1 MYFRLKKTKSSDV
14 LQLVKSYRDH
24 ENKPRQKILL
34 SLGEANLPKELWR
47 EVAEEVENQIK
58 GISTLLKPS
67 KQVSEWAEKIFKAIT
82 KKNTN
87 NQQAEI
93 SKDSQSS
100 AENITVNVEEISHF
114 DTTELGSLLPIMKAW
129 DSLKFS
135 EVFSD
140 LGWNSVQIRD
150 IMVSVFNRLL
160 DPCSENGLAGWVAT
174 TSLGDLLN
182 IPIHKLKKDR
192 FYRVTDL
199 LYKHK
204 ETIEKE
210 LRGKEASLFNLEET
224 IVLYDLTNTY
234 FEGVCKKN
242 DKSQRGMSKE
252 KRFDA
257 PLLSIGLVLDSE
269 GFLIRHD
276 IFEGNRNDT
285 VTLLPMIERLQKNH
299 KSNKK
304 PLIILDS
311 GFASESNLS
320 ELREKQFDYIVV
332 GKRPT
337 RIAYAEEFKTLSFD
351 IIKGRTGKPSVKI
364 AMKETEN
371 ENILLCQSESRG
383 EKEKAIISKAEGRY
397 LIDLAKLKSRID
409 KGRLKNTNT
418 IQKSLG
424 KLLERHSRVSRYY
437 QVDFDEKAFSLAWTR
452 IDEKYESAIDL
463 SGSYYLRT
471 SRKDLGKEEI
481 WKLYMTLTRVEY
493 GFKTLKSYLGLRPV
507 YHQREDRCDSHIFIT
522 TLAYRLLHWIEY
534 TLRKKGDTRNWSTIR
549 RLLKTHAYTTIT
561 LPSAVDETVIHFRI
575 PGTPEVEQS
584 YIYDLLEIDYRQL
597 PRRRFCLN

>member
-14 LQLVKSYRDH
+14 LQLVKAYRDH

-34 SLGEANLPKELWR
+34 SLGEANLPKEIWKA
-47 EVAEEVENQIK
+47 VAEEVENRIK
-58 GISTLLKPS
+58 GISSFLKPS
-67 KQVSEWAEKIFKAIT
+67 QQVSEWAEKIFKAIT
-82 KKNTN
+82 KKNTKN
-87 NQQAEI
+87 LQDEGTQE
-93 SKDSQSS
+93 SQSNI
-100 AENITVNVEEISHF
+100 ENITVNVAEISHS

-129 DSLKFS
+129 DSLKFT
-135 EVFSD
+135 EVFSN
-140 LGWNSVQIRD
+140 LGWNPVQIRD

-160 DPCSENGLAGWVAT
+160 DPCSENGLADWVAT

-182 IPIHKLKKDR
+182 TPMRKLKKDR

-199 LYKHK
+199 LHKHK

-210 LRGKEASLFNLEET
+210 LRGKEVSLFDLEET
-224 IVLYDLTNTY
+224 IILYDMTNTY
-234 FEGVCKKN
+234 FEGICERN
-242 DKSQRGMSKE
+242 TKSQRGMSKE
-252 KRFDA
+252 KRSDA
-257 PLLSIGLVLDSE
+257 PLLSIALVLDGE

-276 IFEGNRNDT
+276 IFEGNRHDS
-285 VTLLPMIERLQKNH
+285 VTLLPIIKKLQKNAG
-299 KSNKK
+299 SNKK

-311 GFASESNLS
+311 GFASESNLA
-320 ELREKQFDYIVV
+320 ELRKKKLDYIVV

-337 RIAYAEEFKTLSFD
+337 RIAYSEEFKTFD
-351 IIKGRTGKPSVKI
+351 FDVIKDREKKPSVKI
-364 AMKETEN
+364 AIKETED

-383 EKEKAIISKAEGRY
+383 EKEKAIISKAEDRY
-397 LIDLAKLKSRID
+397 LKDLEKLKSRID
-409 KGRLKNTNT
+409 KGRLKNKNT

-437 QVDFDEKAFSLAWTR
+437 QVDFDEKSFLLTWTR
-452 IDEKYESAIDL
+452 IDEKYESAL
-463 SGSYYLRT
+463 AFSGSYYLRT
-471 SRKDLGKEEI
+471 SRKDLKKEEI

-534 TLRKKGDTRNWSTIR
+534 TLRKEGDKRSWPTIR

-561 LPSAVDETVIHFRI
+561 LPSSTEDKVIHFRI
-575 PGTPEVEQS
+575 PGTPEVEQG
-584 YIYDLLEIDYRQL
+584 YIYDLLKINYLQL
-597 PRRRFCLN
+597 PKRRFSLN